1 MQLDTYG
8 THALSPSPPV
18 TQSSETPNIES
29 NNDMKLEKP
38 IWYIGC
44 VVLVFVYFNY
54 ANNQSTIQR
63 SLFLFLPTYY
73 EDEHGL
79 LEAKLREQHV

>member
-1 MQLDTYG
+1 MQLDEYG

-54 ANNQSTIQR
+54 ANNQSTIQP
-63 SLFLFLPTYY
+63 SLFLYLPTSY
-73 EDEHGL
+73 EDRHGL
-79 LEAKLREQHV
+79 IQANLREHNI